1 MKFVIALLLAT
12 TSAIK
17 LQQKDAPAPGNA
29 DLIFAGSFSDS
40 PVSAGFVQINNQDPA
55 AELGG
60 APAAA
65 KAPAADAKAPAADAK
80 APAADAKAPAADAKA
95 PAADAKAPAAA
106 EAKLPAAVAKLAKE
120 PLVEAP

>member
-80 APAADAKAPAADAKA
+80 APAA
-95 PAADAKAPAAA
+95 A